1 MSVFRV
7 KDING
12 ESIVVDAGWIE
23 KFRLNDLKT
32 RAPAQDYI
40 DAEVKETSRRNGMV
54 FGEKEELL
62 QVLVS
67 TWAPS

>member
-1 MSVFRV
+1 MFRV

-40 DAEVKETSRRNGMV
+40 DTEVNETSRRKGML
-54 FGEKEELL
+54 FGERRSCCRFW
-62 QVLVS
+62 S

>member
-7 KDING
+7 KDDG

-40 DAEVKETSRRNGMV
+40 DAEVKETSRRKGML

>member
-1 MSVFRV
+1 MFRV
-7 KDING
+7 KDDG

-40 DAEVKETSRRNGMV
+40 DAEVKETSRRKGML